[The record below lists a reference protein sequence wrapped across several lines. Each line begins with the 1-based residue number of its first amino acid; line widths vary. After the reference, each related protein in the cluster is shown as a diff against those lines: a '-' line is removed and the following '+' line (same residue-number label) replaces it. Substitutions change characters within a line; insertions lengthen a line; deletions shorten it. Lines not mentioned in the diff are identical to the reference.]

1 VPDFQTTLTIR
12 WAAPDDDA
20 ARDDVDR
27 WLSQLTPGVDSVL
40 VTPPGVVAEAR
51 AFFATLRGTYAQA
64 ILRALSDMDETDP
77 EARAYAEYKLRE
89 WAPNAERIHR
99 PERRPNCR

>member
-1 VPDFQTTLTIR
+1 MPDFQTTLTIR

-40 VTPPGVVAEAR
+40 VTPVGPDTGRR
-51 AFFATLRGTYAQA
+51 AH
-64 ILRALSDMDETDP
+64 
-77 EARAYAEYKLRE
+77 
-89 WAPNAERIHR
+89 HR
-99 PERRPNCR
+99 PERRPKCS

>member
-1 VPDFQTTLTIR
+1 MPDFQTTLTIR

-40 VTPPGVVAEAR
+40 VTPASADRSG
-51 AFFATLRGTYAQA
+51 
-64 ILRALSDMDETDP
+64 
-77 EARAYAEYKLRE
+77 
-89 WAPNAERIHR
+89 RIHR
-99 PERRPNCR
+99 PDRRPNCS

>member
-1 VPDFQTTLTIR
+1 MPDFQTTLTIR

-40 VTPPGVVAEAR
+40 VTPVGLDAGRR
-51 AFFATLRGTYAQA
+51 AH
-64 ILRALSDMDETDP
+64 
-77 EARAYAEYKLRE
+77 
-89 WAPNAERIHR
+89 HR
-99 PERRPNCR
+99 LERRPNCS

>member
-40 VTPPGVVAEAR
+40 VAPPGADR
-51 AFFATLRGTYAQA
+51 NG
-64 ILRALSDMDETDP
+64 
-77 EARAYAEYKLRE
+77 
-89 WAPNAERIHR
+89 RIHR
-99 PERRPNCR
+99 PERRPTCS

>member
-12 WAAPDDDA
+12 WAAPYDDA

-40 VTPPGVVAEAR
+40 VTPASAAVPAQDAEDFGR
-51 AFFATLRGTYAQA
+51 GFYGTTRGT
-64 ILRALSDMDETDP
+64 
-77 EARAYAEYKLRE
+77 
-89 WAPNAERIHR
+89 
-99 PERRPNCR
+99 

>member
-1 VPDFQTTLTIR
+1 MPDFQTTLTIR

-40 VTPPGVVAEAR
+40 VTPAGVGR
-51 AFFATLRGTYAQA
+51 SG
-64 ILRALSDMDETDP
+64 
-77 EARAYAEYKLRE
+77 
-89 WAPNAERIHR
+89 RIHR
-99 PERRPNCR
+99 PERRPSCS

>member
-1 VPDFQTTLTIR
+1 MPDFQTTLTIR

-40 VTPPGVVAEAR
+40 VTPAGLDAGRR
-51 AFFATLRGTYAQA
+51 AH
-64 ILRALSDMDETDP
+64 
-77 EARAYAEYKLRE
+77 
-89 WAPNAERIHR
+89 HR
-99 PERRPNCR
+99 PERRPNCS

>member
-1 VPDFQTTLTIR
+1 MPDFQTTLTIR

-40 VTPPGVVAEAR
+40 VTPARQARDEAR
-51 AFFATLRGTYAQA
+51 DLGTL
-64 ILRALSDMDETDP
+64 
-77 EARAYAEYKLRE
+77 
-89 WAPNAERIHR
+89 ERIHR
-99 PERRPNCR
+99 PGRPACL

>member
-40 VTPPGVVAEAR
+40 VDTLDRHLTDLVSEPGTLSVFERVHRQAPRGRATTEPAR
-51 AFFATLRGTYAQA
+51 
-64 ILRALSDMDETDP
+64 S
-77 EARAYAEYKLRE
+77 
-89 WAPNAERIHR
+89 
-99 PERRPNCR
+99 

>member
-1 VPDFQTTLTIR
+1 VAGVPDFQTTLTIR

-40 VTPPGVVAEAR
+40 VDALDRHLTDLVSEPGTLTVFERVHRPGTPRTGYNFPGCTR
-51 AFFATLRGTYAQA
+51 RPLR
-64 ILRALSDMDETDP
+64 
-77 EARAYAEYKLRE
+77 
-89 WAPNAERIHR
+89 WAPSCRLHR
-99 PERRPNCR
+99 WWRAWLEG

>member
-1 VPDFQTTLTIR
+1 VPDFETTRTIR

-40 VTPPGVVAEAR
+40 VTPPGAG
-51 AFFATLRGTYAQA
+51 RG
-64 ILRALSDMDETDP
+64 
-77 EARAYAEYKLRE
+77 
-89 WAPNAERIHR
+89 AERIHR
-99 PERRPNCR
+99 PERRPACS

>member
-40 VTPPGVVAEAR
+40 VTPPDEVRTWDDVVALAR
-51 AFFATLRGTYAQA
+51 WL
-64 ILRALSDMDETDP
+64 
-77 EARAYAEYKLRE
+77 
-89 WAPNAERIHR
+89 
-99 PERRPNCR
+99 NCS

>member
-40 VTPPGVVAEAR
+40 VTHGDVASDPGTEQDP
-51 AFFATLRGTYAQA
+51 AFAAWGCPSCGFANEPVTTLCHGCGWDS
-64 ILRALSDMDETDP
+64 AL
-77 EARAYAEYKLRE
+77 
-89 WAPNAERIHR
+89 
-99 PERRPNCR
+99 

>member
-40 VTPPGVVAEAR
+40 VTPVGLDTERR
-51 AFFATLRGTYAQA
+51 AH
-64 ILRALSDMDETDP
+64 
-77 EARAYAEYKLRE
+77 
-89 WAPNAERIHR
+89 HR
-99 PERRPNCR
+99 PERRPSCS